1 MSEVARR
8 KRLDSIF
15 CTRLYERLLF
25 GTFIYKFAVNK
36 RAEEQLEPL
45 TCSLRVSCLMAEV
58 AARQP
63 RLF

>member
-36 RAEEQLEPL
+36 RAAEQLEPL
-45 TCSLRVSCLMAEV
+45 TCSCST
-58 AARQP
+58 Q
-63 RLF
+63 